1 MRKSIDTNE
10 PTGTTE
16 ASPGADGVAFH
27 GPVVAAR
34 GRRTTERIGIVV
46 GAALLFAV
54 GAVAVMGAS
63 SAPSTGAD
71 PAASSAPSA
80 SGAPDTTNPGRMGP
94 GWAGPNGGVGRGG
107 FRPGDFGPGEFGLGA
122 HKGIGAGEISVKA
135 IDGSAISL
143 ETADGWTRKITVTST
158 TTITKGGA
166 TIAVGDLAVG
176 DHVRFAETKAAD
188 GTYTVTAIHVVL
200 PAIAGQVTAVNGDT
214 VTVTQ
219 PGGATATIHLGAG
232 TTYQM
237 NGATGARTEV
247 KVDAFIVAEGVQRT
261 DGSLDAAAVHIGGP
275 RGLKGGFTGGPGD
288 PGGPRDIDPAPD
300 ASTAPATQPG

>member
-1 MRKSIDTNE
+1 MRESIDTNE
-10 PTGTTE
+10 PTGITE
-16 ASPGADGVAFH
+16 ASLGADEVAFH

-71 PAASSAPSA
+71 PVASSAPGA
-80 SGAPDTTNPGRMGP
+80 SGAPGTTNPGRMRP
-94 GWAGPNGGVGRGG
+94 GWAGQNDGVERGG
-107 FRPGDFGPGEFGLGA
+107 FGPGGFGPGGF
-122 HKGIGAGEISVKA
+122 KGIGAGEISIKA

-143 ETADGWTRKITVTST
+143 ETADGWTRTITVTST
-158 TTITKGGA
+158 TPITKGGA

-176 DHVRFAETKAAD
+176 DHVRFAEMKAAD

-219 PGGATATIHLGAG
+219 PGGATATIHLGSG
-232 TTYQM
+232 TTYQL
-237 NGATGARTEV
+237 GAAGARTDV
-247 KVDAFIVAEGVQRT
+247 KVGAFIVAEGVQRT

-275 RGLKGGFTGGPGD
+275 RGPKGGFPVGPGGPGA
-288 PGGPRDIDPAPD
+288 PRDIDPVPG
-300 ASTAPATQPG
+300 ASTAPSTQPG